1 MYDDY
6 GYIISTVLYG
16 IFHELYGAYTASGDP
31 DIPVPFSQSFQGAY
45 AGIVVDPVFAG
56 GLSSGDEQSGVY
68 IRSVEPPVSYT
79 ASVSGTSDFA
89 G

>member
-6 GYIISTVLYG
+6 GYIISIVLYG

-45 AGIVVDPVFAG
+45 TGIVVDPVFAG
-56 GLSSGDEQSGVY
+56 GLSFGHEQPCVH
-68 IRSVEPPVSYT
+68 I
-79 ASVSGTSDFA
+79 
-89 G
+89 